1 MDSIQRR
8 ELYVKLE
15 TITYKQVTG
24 KKLGLNYFLKLLS
37 KFVIFSQIFDQFEA
51 LHKVLRQCM

>member
-1 MDSIQRR
+1 MDSFQRC
-8 ELYVKLE
+8 ELDVKLE

-24 KKLGLNYFLKLLS
+24 KKLGLNYFLKLLG

-51 LHKVLRQCM
+51 LHKVLR